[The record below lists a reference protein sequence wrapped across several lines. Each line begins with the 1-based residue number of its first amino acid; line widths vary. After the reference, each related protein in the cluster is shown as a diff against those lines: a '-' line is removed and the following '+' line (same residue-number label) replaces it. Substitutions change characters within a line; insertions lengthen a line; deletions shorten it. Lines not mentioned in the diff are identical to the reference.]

1 MSSSTPE
8 DLTEKTTMPLIQVT
22 LIEGRSMAAKAA
34 FIGELTEAAVR
45 TLGAPRESVRVIL
58 QEVPGAHWGVGG
70 VPKAGSNPAEGAPA

>member
-1 MSSSTPE
+1 
-8 DLTEKTTMPLIQVT
+8 MPLIQVT
-22 LIEGRSMAAKAA
+22 LIEGRSPAAKAA

-70 VPKAGSNPAEGAPA
+70 VPKTGASLAEGVAA